1 MAMHDGSAADGIS
14 HRRVWRIAGP
24 VILSN
29 LTVPLLGAV
38 DTAVVGRLPE
48 AWHMGAVAVGAMVF
62 NFVYWGFSFLRMGT
76 TGLTAQAHGAGDAD
90 EVRANLARPLLL
102 ALALGLALIALQWPI
117 AALTL
122 WGIEG
127 SAEVEA
133 LAASYVAIRI
143 WAAPAT
149 LANYA
154 LFGWF
159 VGLGDTRAGFVMQV
173 ATNLFN
179 VALAVAFVLGLGW
192 GVPGVAAATL
202 IAEWAGVAVGL
213 AIALRKL
220 RRLGGRLAPGRLL
233 DGRRLKRLVTVNLDI
248 FLRTLCLIFGFAF
261 FVAQG
266 AKAGDVT
273 LAANAVM
280 MNFLHVMAYGL
291 DGFAFAAEALVGA
304 AFGARD
310 PAALRRAVRATTIW
324 AGFTALAFAL
334 AYAALGTLLIDV
346 LTTVPEVRG
355 AARALLP
362 WAVLAPFVAV
372 WSFQLDGIF
381 IGATRTADM
390 RNCAVVALLAYLA
403 AWLALAP
410 SLGNDGLWAAFMVF
424 YAARA
429 LTLAARYPA
438 LTRAALRSP
447 SAW

>member
-1 MAMHDGSAADGIS
+1 MDGGGAEGIT
-14 HRRVWRIAGP
+14 HRRVWRLAGP

-29 LTVPLLGAV
+29 VTVPLLGAV

-90 EVRANLARPLLL
+90 EVRANLARPLSL
-102 ALALGLALIALQWPI
+102 AALLGLALIALQWPI
-117 AALTL
+117 SAVAL
-122 WGIEG
+122 WAIDA
-127 SAEVEA
+127 SAEVEV

-159 VGLGDTRAGFVMQV
+159 VGIGDTRAGFVMQV
-173 ATNLFN
+173 ATNVIN
-179 VALAVAFVLGLGW
+179 MALAVLFVLGLGW

-202 IAEWAGVAVGL
+202 IAEWAGVALGF

-220 RRLGGRLAPGRLL
+220 GRLGGRLTRARTL
-233 DGRRLKRLVTVNLDI
+233 DGRRLKRLVAVNRDI
-248 FLRTLCLIFGFAF
+248 FLRTLMLTFGFAF

-266 AKAGDVT
+266 AKAGDAT

-280 MNFLHVMAYGL
+280 LNFLHVMAYGL

-304 AFGARD
+304 AYGARD
-310 PAALRRAVRATTIW
+310 RAALRHAVRLTTIW
-324 AGFTALAFAL
+324 AGLTALAFAL
-334 AYAALGTLLIDV
+334 AYAALGLVLIDL
-346 LTTVPEVRG
+346 LTAVPEVRA
-355 AARALLP
+355 AARGLLP
-362 WAVLAPFVAV
+362 WVALAPIVAV
-372 WSFQLDGIF
+372 WSFQLDGVF

-390 RNCAVVALLAYLA
+390 RNCAALALAVYLA
-403 AWLALAP
+403 AWWMLAP
-410 SLGNDGLWAAFMVF
+410 ALDNHGLWLAFMLY

-429 LTLAARYPA
+429 ATLAARYPA
-438 LTRAALRSP
+438 LERAAVRSP

>member
-1 MAMHDGSAADGIS
+1 MDGGGAAEGIT
-14 HRRVWRIAGP
+14 HRRVWRLAGP

-29 LTVPLLGAV
+29 VTVPLLGAV

-48 AWHMGAVAVGAMVF
+48 AWHMGAVAVGATAF

-102 ALALGLALIALQWPI
+102 AALLGLALIALQRP
-117 AALTL
+117 L
-122 WGIEG
+122 
-127 SAEVEA
+127 EA
-133 LAASYVAIRI
+133 LALWAIDASDEVERLAAAYIAIRI

-159 VGLGDTRAGFVMQV
+159 VGTGDTRAGFVMQV

-179 VALAVAFVLGLGW
+179 MALAVAFVLGLGW

-220 RRLGGRLAPGRLL
+220 GRLGGRLDPARLL
-233 DGRRLKRLVTVNLDI
+233 DGRRLKRLVAVNLDI
-248 FLRTLCLIFGFAF
+248 FLRTLTLVFGFAF

-266 AKAGDVT
+266 AKAGDAT

-280 MNFLHVMAYGL
+280 MNFLHIMAYGL

-310 PAALRRAVRATTIW
+310 RAALRQAVRLTTIW
-324 AGFTALAFAL
+324 AGLCALVFAL
-334 AYAALGTLLIDV
+334 GYLLLGGLLIEA
-346 LTTVPEVRG
+346 LTTVPEVRA
-355 AARALLP
+355 AARELLP
-362 WAVLAPFVAV
+362 WVVLSPLVAV
-372 WSFQLDGIF
+372 WSFQLDGVF

-390 RNCAVVALLAYLA
+390 RNCAALALAAYLG
-403 AWLALAP
+403 AWRLLAP
-410 SLGNDGLWAAFMVF
+410 SLGNDGLWLAFMLY

-429 LTLAARYPA
+429 ATLAARYPA
-438 LTRAALRSP
+438 LERAALRSP

>member
-1 MAMHDGSAADGIS
+1 MGGGGAEGIT

-29 LTVPLLGAV
+29 MTVPLLGAV

-102 ALALGLALIALQWPI
+102 AALLGLALILLQWPI
-117 AALTL
+117 AAAAL
-122 WGIEG
+122 WLIEA
-127 SAEVEA
+127 SEQVEA

-159 VGLGDTRAGFVMQV
+159 VGIGDTRAGFVMQV
-173 ATNLFN
+173 ATNLIN
-179 VALAVAFVLGLGW
+179 MALAVLFVLGLGW

-202 IAEWAGVAVGL
+202 IAEWAGVALGF
-213 AIALRKL
+213 AIALGKL
-220 RRLGGRLAPGRLL
+220 GRLGGRLTRVRTL
-233 DGRRLKRLVTVNLDI
+233 DGRRLKRLVAINLDI
-248 FLRTLCLIFGFAF
+248 FLRTLMLTFGFAF

-266 AKAGDVT
+266 AKAGDAT

-280 MNFLHVMAYGL
+280 LNFLHVMAYGL

-304 AFGARD
+304 AFGARNR
-310 PAALRRAVRATTIW
+310 AALREAVRLTTIW
-324 AGFTALAFAL
+324 AGLCALAFAL
-334 AYAALGTLLIDV
+334 AYALLGLLLIDL
-346 LTTVPEVRG
+346 LTAVPEVRA
-355 AARALLP
+355 AARGLLP
-362 WAVLAPFVAV
+362 WVVLAPIVAV
-372 WSFQLDGIF
+372 WSFQLDGVF

-390 RNCAVVALLAYLA
+390 RNCAAAALAVYLA
-403 AWLALAP
+403 AWQMLAP
-410 SLGNDGLWAAFMVF
+410 SLGNEGLWLAFMIY

-438 LTRAALRSP
+438 LERAALRSP
-447 SAW
+447 SAL